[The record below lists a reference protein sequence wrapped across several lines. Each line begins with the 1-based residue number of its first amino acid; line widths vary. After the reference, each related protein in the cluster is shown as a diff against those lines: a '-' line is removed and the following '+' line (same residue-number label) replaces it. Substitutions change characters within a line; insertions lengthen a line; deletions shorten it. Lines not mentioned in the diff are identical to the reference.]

1 MSDSFKSIPD
11 PMLPEHRLL
20 KGAAEMPVLSQGF
33 RDRVLV
39 NVHQQARYGR
49 WADRLRIIAATAAAL
64 LLVTC
69 VWTFRENRPTA
80 EPTSAERQFTPSP
93 TQNAVV
99 PDMSTAP
106 SSASHAAAPAIPIE
120 LQDERNQGGGGG
132 GQKPRQNLNEIQ
144 QINQLIEQYQQ
155 RQNAICGWLPVL

>member
-20 KGAAEMPVLSQGF
+20 KGAAEMPVLSQDF

-39 NVHQQARYGR
+39 NVQQQARYGR
-49 WADRLRIIAATAAAL
+49 WADRLRIIASTAAAL

-69 VWTFRENRPTA
+69 VWTFRQNRQTA
-80 EPTSAERQFTPSP
+80 DPTSAERHFTPSQ

-120 LQDERNQGGGGG
+120 LQDERNRGGG
-132 GQKPRQNLNEIQ
+132 GQKPGQNLNEMQ
-144 QINQLIEQYQQ
+144 QINQLIEHYQQ
-155 RQNAICGWLPVL
+155 RQNAICGLLPLL

>member
-1 MSDSFKSIPD
+1 
-11 PMLPEHRLL
+11 MLPEHRLL
-20 KGAAEMPVLSQGF
+20 KGAAEMPALSQGF

-49 WADRLRIIAATAAAL
+49 WADRLRIVAATAAAL

-69 VWTFRENRPTA
+69 VWTFRQNRPTVNS
-80 EPTSAERQFTPSP
+80 TSAERQSGPSP
-93 TQNAVV
+93 AQNAVV

-120 LQDERNQGGGGG
+120 LQDERKRGGG
-132 GQKPRQNLNEIQ
+132 GQKPRQNLNEMQ
-144 QINQLIEQYQQ
+144 QINQLIEHYQQ
-155 RQNAICGWLPVL
+155 RQNAICGLLPVL